1 MHATTIAV
9 DLAKSVFQVSIANQ
23 AHKIID
29 RKRLTRSQ
37 FQRFIAQ
44 QEPTTVVM
52 EACATS
58 HYWSQ
63 YAQLHGHT
71 PKQLHAFYVRP
82 YVRRN
87 KTDAADAD
95 ALIRA
100 NQDPHLLPIPVKQPG
115 QQALQGL
122 HRIRQQLSQSR
133 TARINL
139 ARALL
144 AEFGISLARGAAGI
158 AGKLYEQAEHLPPSL
173 QSSFLEIVTDI
184 NDLKSRL
191 TQLDKRLE
199 AIALADHTAQQL
211 MTIPG
216 IGVITATALI
226 ASVPNIHIF
235 KKGRQFAAWLGVT
248 PREHS
253 SGNTRRLGR
262 ISKQGN
268 EYLRTL
274 LVHGS
279 RSVMLQ
285 THRQFASS
293 KPLSTMQR
301 WIMKLEETKKRN
313 VVTVA
318 IANKLARTIW
328 ATWVFDQPYSP

>member
-9 DLAKSVFQVSIANQ
+9 DLAKSVFQVSVANQ
-23 AHKIID
+23 ADRIVE

-37 FQRFIAQ
+37 FHRYIAQ
-44 QEPTTVVM
+44 QSPSLIVM

-63 YAQLHGHT
+63 VAQQYGHT
-71 PKQLHAFYVRP
+71 PKLLHPYYVRP

-95 ALIRA
+95 ALVRA
-100 NQDPHLLPIPVKQPG
+100 SRDPELLPIPVKQPE

-122 HRIRQQLSQSR
+122 HRIRQQLIQSR
-133 TARINL
+133 TSRINL

-144 AEFGISLARGAAGI
+144 AEFGISLKRGAGGI
-158 AGKLYEQAEHLPPSL
+158 SARLQEQAEQLPISL
-173 QSSFLEIVTDI
+173 QASFSEVVIDI
-184 NDLKSRL
+184 NDLKTRITL
-191 TQLDKRLE
+191 IDNRLE
-199 AIALADHTAQQL
+199 AITANSEIAQRL
-211 MTIPG
+211 LSIPG
-216 IGVITATALI
+216 VGVITATALI
-226 ASVPNIHIF
+226 ASVPHIRMF
-235 KKGRQFAAWLGVT
+235 KKARQFASWLGVT
-248 PREHS
+248 PRENS

-274 LVHGS
+274 LVHGA

-285 THRQFASS
+285 AHRRDNARQ
-293 KPLSTMQR
+293 PLTSMQR
-301 WIMKLEETKKRN
+301 WIISLESVKKRN

-318 IANKLARTIW
+318 VANKLARTIW
-328 ATWVFDQPYSP
+328 ATWVFEKDYTP